1 MPLFSKITNNAIMA
15 IKTPQEFKQLISQL
29 QIEDTPAE
37 FHGFLCGLIAGGIQ
51 DDSWKTLTYQFTHDG
66 HAFSVE
72 PLTKLTEFYQ
82 QLTES
87 FLETNTLFSLWL
99 PENEEDGFAL
109 ADGIYQWAN
118 SFLLGLGVAQPKL
131 QQETDEVGEAIDDLD
146 EIAKL
151 GYNDEDNNE
160 ELLEAGEEVLE
171 YLRVLALFL
180 HSHFALGIAKAELK
194 PQLH

>member
-1 MPLFSKITNNAIMA
+1 MA
-15 IKTPQEFKQLISQL
+15 IKKPQEFKQLITQL

-87 FLETNTLFSLWL
+87 FWKPIRYLVCGYLKMKKMVCPCRWHLPMGKQLLTWL
-99 PENEEDGFAL
+99 RRSSTQTPTRN
-109 ADGIYQWAN
+109 
-118 SFLLGLGVAQPKL
+118 
-131 QQETDEVGEAIDDLD
+131 
-146 EIAKL
+146 
-151 GYNDEDNNE
+151 
-160 ELLEAGEEVLE
+160 
-171 YLRVLALFL
+171 R
-180 HSHFALGIAKAELK
+180 
-194 PQLH
+194 

>member
-1 MPLFSKITNNAIMA
+1 M
-15 IKTPQEFKQLISQL
+15 
-29 QIEDTPAE
+29 
-37 FHGFLCGLIAGGIQ
+37 
-51 DDSWKTLTYQFTHDG
+51 
-66 HAFSVE
+66 
-72 PLTKLTEFYQ
+72 
-82 QLTES
+82 
-87 FLETNTLFSLWL
+87 ETNTLFSLWL

-180 HSHFALGIAKAELK
+180 HSHFALGIAKAEPK